1 MFPLCIIF
9 ASKHASPSNTV
20 SAFLQER
27 TSAGKAELWAPGS
40 VFCLRVACLLL
51 CVNASLP
58 RGDVGEKPQAV
69 ISTWVLVC
77 VLAPLLFPSKLLR
90 GSERSEIR
98 EGLALT
104 EWVTTSKGGSGFA
117 SSPTF

>member
-1 MFPLCIIF
+1 MP
-9 ASKHASPSNTV
+9 PS
-20 SAFLQER
+20 
-27 TSAGKAELWAPGS
+27 
-40 VFCLRVACLLL
+40 
-51 CVNASLP
+51 
-58 RGDVGEKPQAV
+58 GDVGEKPQAV

-104 EWVTTSKGGSGFA
+104 EWVTMSKGGSGFA